1 MNPHIPLSLFLPPD
15 EGFEHINLLVTRDR
29 NGLNNGVFFVR
40 VSGWAVKMFASAL
53 SVREYEPG
61 VELKY
66 TEQSAM
72 EEVIRRVSFEVAEG

>member
-1 MNPHIPLSLFLPPD
+1 
-15 EGFEHINLLVTRDR
+15 
-29 NGLNNGVFFVR
+29 
-40 VSGWAVKMFASAL
+40 
-53 SVREYEPG
+53 